1 MPYWTPLVGNDPE
14 LHGPPNTSKRLTTEA
29 FTANLGKKIMLASIA
44 HLGSN
49 FMGMEVERRS
59 QIFLRLGDEPL
70 SNIALTAPNEN
81 IGIPFGIPQV
91 KPSR

>member
-1 MPYWTPLVGNDPE
+1 MAHQVPA
-14 LHGPPNTSKRLTTEA
+14 KRLTKEA
-29 FTANLGKKIMLASIA
+29 FTASLGKKIMLVGIA
-44 HLGSN
+44 HLESK

-59 QIFLRLGDEPL
+59 QICSRLGDEPL

-91 KPSR
+91 KPNR